1 MFTFVIP
8 CYNNVELLKKTL
20 AGLCRNQG
28 GAAFEVILVDNN
40 SFDEDIN
47 AAYEKYV
54 RWLDL
59 TLLRQPKLPHPKAT
73 SRARNLGLRLSRY
86 EWIINLDADCV
97 PCPGYLRGLC
107 QYLSHTDKSNPIIVG
122 LRQFVDLT
130 GASDEDLLNG
140 RVDFAALPRLT
151 SPANYGQSVD
161 RRLPF
166 LQNLHTWD
174 TPGPFFIPA
183 ISFT

>member
-47 AAYEKYV
+47 TAYEKYV

-59 TLLRQPKLPHPKAT
+59 TLLRQPNCLTRKPPAGPAT
-73 SRARNLGLRLSRY
+73 SAC
-86 EWIINLDADCV
+86 A
-97 PCPGYLRGLC
+97 
-107 QYLSHTDKSNPIIVG
+107 
-122 LRQFVDLT
+122 
-130 GASDEDLLNG
+130 
-140 RVDFAALPRLT
+140 
-151 SPANYGQSVD
+151 
-161 RRLPF
+161 
-166 LQNLHTWD
+166 
-174 TPGPFFIPA
+174 
-183 ISFT
+183 